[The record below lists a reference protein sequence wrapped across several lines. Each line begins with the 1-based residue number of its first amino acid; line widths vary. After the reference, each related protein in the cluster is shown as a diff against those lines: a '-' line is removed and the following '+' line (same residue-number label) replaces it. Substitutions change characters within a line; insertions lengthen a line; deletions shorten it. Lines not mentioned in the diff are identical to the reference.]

1 MITRT
6 EYANFGRP
14 EDLLRYMQEEN
25 IEVVTVESEYW
36 GAKLA
41 PMRMTQ
47 KDVED
52 WVKMKE
58 DWKNYI
64 SVAITVIT
72 CLTVLALCHEPK
84 DRK

>member
-1 MITRT
+1 MIIRT
-6 EYANFGRP
+6 EHANFGRP

-41 PMRMTQ
+41 PMKMTQ

-52 WVKMKE
+52 WAKMKE
-58 DWKNYI
+58 
-64 SVAITVIT
+64 
-72 CLTVLALCHEPK
+72 E
-84 DRK
+84 

>member
-1 MITRT
+1 MIIRT
-6 EYANFGRP
+6 EYANFGRL

-25 IEVVTVESEYW
+25 IEVVTVESEFW

-58 DWKNYI
+58 D
-64 SVAITVIT
+64 
-72 CLTVLALCHEPK
+72 
-84 DRK
+84 

>member
-1 MITRT
+1 MIIRT

-41 PMRMTQ
+41 PMKMTQ

-58 DWKNYI
+58 KRDLNRYL
-64 SVAITVIT
+64 VIVSG
-72 CLTVLALCHEPK
+72 CRCS
-84 DRK
+84 

>member
-47 KDVED
+47 KDVGD

-58 DWKNYI
+58 D
-64 SVAITVIT
+64 
-72 CLTVLALCHEPK
+72 
-84 DRK
+84 

>member
-6 EYANFGRP
+6 EFANFGRP
-14 EDLLRYMQEEN
+14 LDLLRYMQEEN

-58 DWKNYI
+58 D
-64 SVAITVIT
+64 
-72 CLTVLALCHEPK
+72 
-84 DRK
+84 

>member
-1 MITRT
+1 MIIRT
-6 EYANFGRP
+6 EHANFGRP

-41 PMRMTQ
+41 PMKMTQ
-47 KDVED
+47 KDVKD

-58 DWKNYI
+58 K
-64 SVAITVIT
+64 
-72 CLTVLALCHEPK
+72 
-84 DRK
+84 

>member
-1 MITRT
+1 MIIRT
-6 EYANFGRP
+6 EHANFGRP
-14 EDLLRYMQEEN
+14 EDLLRDMQEEI

-41 PMRMTQ
+41 PMKMTQ

-58 DWKNYI
+58 K
-64 SVAITVIT
+64 
-72 CLTVLALCHEPK
+72 
-84 DRK
+84 

>member
-25 IEVVTVESEYW
+25 IEAVTVESEYW

-52 WVKMKE
+52 RVKMKE
-58 DWKNYI
+58 D
-64 SVAITVIT
+64 
-72 CLTVLALCHEPK
+72 
-84 DRK
+84 

>member
-1 MITRT
+1 MESRRKTSLYFNNKNLIQGRISYS
-6 EYANFGRP
+6 YANFGKP

-25 IEVVTVESEYW
+25 IETVTVESEYW

-41 PMRMTQ
+41 PMKMTQ

-58 DWKNYI
+58 
-64 SVAITVIT
+64 
-72 CLTVLALCHEPK
+72 E
-84 DRK
+84 